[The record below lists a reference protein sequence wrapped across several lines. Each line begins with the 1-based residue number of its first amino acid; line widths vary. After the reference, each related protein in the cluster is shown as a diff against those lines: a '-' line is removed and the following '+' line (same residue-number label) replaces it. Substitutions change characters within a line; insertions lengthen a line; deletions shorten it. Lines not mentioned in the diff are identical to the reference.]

1 MQNIGIFAVS
11 KINNMYWYEDEI
23 KQLESKAIY
32 PKAKKKRVLF
42 YGSSSIR
49 MWNSLAIDFPEF
61 DVVNQGFGGSTLAAC
76 CWFFSRVIPVWQPDV
91 IVLYAGDNDLGDNRH
106 PEEVFLNFKNM
117 MALISESCSNIP
129 VAFISVKQSRVRSYL
144 YGSIEWTNGIIR
156 DEIQRNY
163 LNCTFVDIVEP
174 MKKNGMIDQAL
185 FEPDGLH
192 LSLKGYSVWKQALN
206 HQFLNAIVEK
216 K

>member
-1 MQNIGIFAVS
+1 
-11 KINNMYWYEDEI
+11 MYWYEDEI
-23 KQLESKAIY
+23 KQLEAKAIY
-32 PKAKKKRVLF
+32 PKGKKKRVLF

-49 MWNSLAIDFPEF
+49 MWSSLPIDYTEF

-76 CWFFSRVIPVWQPDV
+76 CWFFPRVIPAWQPDV

-117 MALISESCSNIP
+117 MTLITESFSNIP
-129 VAFISVKQSRVRSYL
+129 VAFISVKQSRARSYL

-163 LNCTFVDIVEP
+163 PNCTFVDIVEP

-206 HQFLNAIVEK
+206 NQFLNAIVEK

>member
-1 MQNIGIFAVS
+1 
-11 KINNMYWYEDEI
+11 MYWYEEEI
-23 KQLESKAIY
+23 KQLECKVIY
-32 PKAKKKRVLF
+32 PKGDKKRVLF

-49 MWNSLAIDFPEF
+49 MWDSIVADFPEF

-76 CWFFSRVIPVWQPDV
+76 CWFFKRVVPAWNPDI

-117 MALISESCSNIP
+117 MAFISESCSSIP
-129 VAFISVKQSRVRSYL
+129 VAFISVKQSPARAYL
-144 YGSIEWTNGIIR
+144 HGSIEWTNAIIR
-156 DEIQRNY
+156 DEIKRNY
-163 LNCTFVDIVEP
+163 PNCTYVDIIES
-174 MKKNGMIDQAL
+174 MRTDRTIDYSL

-206 HQFLNAIVEK
+206 SQFLFQFIEK
-216 K
+216 